1 MRRVCLFLENI
12 VKKVF
17 KIISRFQPPCILP
30 QYREIPH
37 LCPRNNRTMSTLPV
51 IVIKFGTGSI
61 TRPDGE
67 PEEAVIREIARQVSL
82 LRAQYRIILVSSGA
96 VGAGKRRLQ
105 QYRGT
110 LTERKAAAAVGNPLL
125 LQMYARHF
133 EPFGITIAQ
142 SLCERQHFAQRRQF
156 LQLKETYET
165 LWENGIIPIANEND
179 VVSNLELK
187 FSDNDELATLMAA
200 GFGATDLLISTSVG
214 GLLDRNGH
222 IIPEVADVDS
232 SIFGLVSNEKSA
244 LGLGGMLSKLTYT
257 RLATRMGI
265 RTVFFDVRTPDGI
278 VKAMQSETGT
288 LFHAHRQGS
297 LNARRKWLGSGSI
310 IAGRLTLDPG
320 ALQAIQQRKSLL
332 AVGVR
337 KVKGVFEKG
346 DVIELSDY
354 QSNIIA
360 IARVKHHS
368 EAIQQNLQ
376 TQNFEIA
383 HADDIVLI

>member
-1 MRRVCLFLENI
+1 
-12 VKKVF
+12 
-17 KIISRFQPPCILP
+17 
-30 QYREIPH
+30 
-37 LCPRNNRTMSTLPV
+37 MSVLPV

-61 TRPDGE
+61 TLPDGE
-67 PEEAVIREIARQVSL
+67 PEEAVIREIARQVAT
-82 LRAQYRIILVSSGA
+82 LRNRFRIILVSSGA

-125 LQMYARHF
+125 LLMYARHF

-142 SLCERQHFAQRRQF
+142 SLCERHHFAHRRQF

-214 GLLDRNGH
+214 GLLDRAGR
-222 IIPEVADVDS
+222 IIPEVLSVDNSVFS
-232 SIFGLVSNEKSA
+232 SLVSDEKSA

-278 VKAMQSETGT
+278 LKALQSETGT
-288 LFHAHRQGS
+288 MFQPQQGSS
-297 LNARRKWLGSGSI
+297 LNARRKWLAAAALSRAGSRSI
-310 IAGRLTLDPG
+310 PAPCRPYNS
-320 ALQAIQQRKSLL
+320 A
-332 AVGVR
+332 
-337 KVKGVFEKG
+337 KVCWPWAYEK
-346 DVIELSDY
+346 
-354 QSNIIA
+354 
-360 IARVKHHS
+360 
-368 EAIQQNLQ
+368 
-376 TQNFEIA
+376 
-383 HADDIVLI
+383 